1 MTLRDRPD
9 IFWIRLRLAG
19 VSAAIAFVAVFLYNI
34 SPGGS
39 GLCPPCPFH
48 ALTGLHCPGCGTLRG
63 LHQILH
69 GNLIAA
75 MGLNPLMVLSLPYL
89 GFAYV
94 SLWSKALRNKPLS
107 NRRIPAV
114 WLWALFAAII
124 LFAIARNIPAY
135 PFMIL
140 AP

>member
-1 MTLRDRPD
+1 MTLRDQPD

-19 VSAAIAFVAVFLYNI
+19 VSAAIGFATVILYFAT
-34 SPGGS
+34 PGES
-39 GLCPPCPFH
+39 GLFPPCPFH
-48 ALTGLHCPGCGTLRG
+48 ALTELHCPGCGTLRG
-63 LHQILH
+63 LHQLLH

-75 MGLNPLMVLSLPYL
+75 MGLNPLMALSLPYL
-89 GFAYV
+89 GYAYV

-124 LFAIARNIPAY
+124 IFAIARNIPVY
-135 PFMIL
+135 PLTIL